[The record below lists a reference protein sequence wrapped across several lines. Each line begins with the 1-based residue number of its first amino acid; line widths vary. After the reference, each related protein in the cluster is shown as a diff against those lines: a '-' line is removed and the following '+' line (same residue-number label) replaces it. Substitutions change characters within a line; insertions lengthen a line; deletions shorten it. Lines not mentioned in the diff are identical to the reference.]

1 MGTNES
7 ETAVPMAQRVATS
20 PLTNSAAVVRW
31 LRPYLLLPVAAAALS
46 VAVSFAIS
54 PSYTASARILPPQQQ
69 GGAAALIASQLG
81 SLAGLAGAAAGI
93 KNPADQFVAL
103 LKTTTIADRII
114 GRFNLRE
121 LYQEQFVEDVR
132 KQLEK
137 NSSISSGAKDGIITI
152 EVDDHDP
159 ARAADMANAYV
170 EELQKLTSTLAVTEA
185 AQRRVFFDTQLRD
198 VSRRLA
204 TAEASL
210 REGGV
215 NASIMNSEPRA
226 VVEMVA
232 RLRAAVAAS
241 EVKVATLRGFM
252 AGANPDYQLAMQ
264 ELNELRGQLAR
275 AERGSQKTAGLRSD
289 GGEDYVA
296 RYRDFKYQE
305 ALFELMAKQLE
316 LARLDEGREGS
327 MIQVIDS
334 AKAPEKKSWP
344 RRGAIAVVTW
354 LTVLALMI
362 IVAVVRSSLAGR
374 DGIASD

>member
-1 MGTNES
+1 
-7 ETAVPMAQRVATS
+7 
-20 PLTNSAAVVRW
+20 
-31 LRPYLLLPVAAAALS
+31 
-46 VAVSFAIS
+46 
-54 PSYTASARILPPQQQ
+54 
-69 GGAAALIASQLG
+69 
-81 SLAGLAGAAAGI
+81 
-93 KNPADQFVAL
+93 
-103 LKTTTIADRII
+103 
-114 GRFNLRE
+114 
-121 LYQEQFVEDVR
+121 
-132 KQLEK
+132 
-137 NSSISSGAKDGIITI
+137 
-152 EVDDHDP
+152 
-159 ARAADMANAYV
+159 
-170 EELQKLTSTLAVTEA
+170 
-185 AQRRVFFDTQLRD
+185 VFFDAQLRD
-198 VSRRLA
+198 VGRRLA